1 MPAKEEGIQS
11 KKDASVSLCTNHSRT
26 QPQWAGAPASPPLP
40 SHLPLLRC
48 LVEPFGFWGVLFIPG
63 SAPKLG
69 STWQR
74 SARLGKPV
82 LLFPISGFHN
92 FRDQMKILQP
102 KEGKNMKERL
112 ELREKLWASEAVRI
126 VPRTFP
132 RPLKVSPGPL
142 SFVFTKP
149 YNR

>member
-11 KKDASVSLCTNHSRT
+11 KKDASVPLCTNHSRT
-26 QPQWAGAPASPPLP
+26 QPQWAGAPASPPPP
-40 SHLPLLRC
+40 SHLPLPWC

-92 FRDQMKILQP
+92 FRDQMKILAAKGRQEC
-102 KEGKNMKERL
+102 EGEAGVERETL
-112 ELREKLWASEAVRI
+112 GLRSSGNC
-126 VPRTFP
+126 P
-132 RPLKVSPGPL
+132 
-142 SFVFTKP
+142 
-149 YNR
+149 